1 MMLNIIKRNFSTSFT
16 IFIFAGVIIT
26 LAFISP
32 SFFDFYN
39 ILSVLGQATF
49 VAIPAV
55 GLSMIMISGNFNL
68 SFVGVIGVSAV
79 TVGVLMSRGVPLFIA
94 LLVGLAICLAVDLS
108 NAFLIIKMKIH
119 PWLCTL
125 ATMLAMLGLETAI
138 SGGYF
143 ISARSSLFMDLRFG
157 SFLGFPFAV
166 WILALVFLVFYYV
179 MHKRPLGF
187 HIYAVGTNPEAARKA
202 GIKVDLVKF
211 IPWIFMAILSWVTS
225 FMYLI
230 QLSGYPPEAAN
241 ISLLTVILAVFFGM
255 AISTKNVINVPG
267 TVLGAVFVALMGNGL
282 SLAGVSSYW
291 IKLVE
296 GVILIAVI
304 MSNSLGSD
312 ELVQL

>member
-16 IFIFAGVIIT
+16 IFIFAGVITT
-26 LAFISP
+26 LVFISP

>member
-94 LLVGLAICLAVDLS
+94 LLIGLAICLAVDLS

-187 HIYAVGTNPEAARKA
+187 HIYAVGTNPDAARKA

>member
-1 MMLNIIKRNFSTSFT
+1 MLNIIKRNFSTSFT

>member
-1 MMLNIIKRNFSTSFT
+1 MLNIIKRNFSTSFT

-94 LLVGLAICLAVDLS
+94 LLIGLAICLAVDLS

-187 HIYAVGTNPEAARKA
+187 HIYAVGTNPDAARKA

>member
-1 MMLNIIKRNFSTSFT
+1 MLNIIKRNFSTSFT

-94 LLVGLAICLAVDLS
+94 LLIGLAICLAVDLS

>member
-1 MMLNIIKRNFSTSFT
+1 
-16 IFIFAGVIIT
+16 
-26 LAFISP
+26 
-32 SFFDFYN
+32 
-39 ILSVLGQATF
+39 
-49 VAIPAV
+49 
-55 GLSMIMISGNFNL
+55 
-68 SFVGVIGVSAV
+68 
-79 TVGVLMSRGVPLFIA
+79 
-94 LLVGLAICLAVDLS
+94 
-108 NAFLIIKMKIH
+108 
-119 PWLCTL
+119 
-125 ATMLAMLGLETAI
+125 
-138 SGGYF
+138 
-143 ISARSSLFMDLRFG
+143 
-157 SFLGFPFAV
+157 
-166 WILALVFLVFYYV
+166 
-179 MHKRPLGF
+179 
-187 HIYAVGTNPEAARKA
+187 
-202 GIKVDLVKF
+202 
-211 IPWIFMAILSWVTS
+211 MAILSWVTS